1 MKIKSLIT
9 FFTFCFVVV
18 TPVLLTACFSGED
31 SNSEAVLPLEE
42 FIIRTQEGE
51 RFVFKLEVAR
61 TPEEQL
67 KGLMHRTYLPE
78 DEGMAF
84 PAKESKVFNMWMKD
98 TKIPLDMVFVDS
110 LGEIRHIHWDAEP
123 YSEEVINSQFPSL
136 VVLELH
142 GGIALEKNIKPGDFV
157 FHPLFKNM
165 DKVDD
170 PELPE
175 TAMDRLNA
183 EEEAF
188 LEKERKRVEYWE
200 NYNKELQEKEMED
213 SMQEADRQQNISD
226 AIEEEVKRLS
236 DEMDKKEAEE
246 NQ

>member
-1 MKIKSLIT
+1 
-9 FFTFCFVVV
+9 
-18 TPVLLTACFSGED
+18 
-31 SNSEAVLPLEE
+31 
-42 FIIRTQEGE
+42 
-51 RFVFKLEVAR
+51 
-61 TPEEQL
+61 
-67 KGLMHRTYLPE
+67 
-78 DEGMAF
+78 
-84 PAKESKVFNMWMKD
+84 
-98 TKIPLDMVFVDS
+98 
-110 LGEIRHIHWDAEP
+110 GEIRHIHWDAEP

-142 GGIALEKNIKPGDFV
+142 GGIALEKNINPGDFV